1 MSALALLLAQA
12 APLAAQDPAPTDLP
26 SIEILA
32 EVRAD
37 QVRIE
42 REGEVSVK
50 LEGHPLAAKDQRT
63 ERNREKGASAYS
75 DLVIRTHAY
84 VTLADPLA
92 VAQAREEG
100 EQGEPAEDQDAPLQT
115 TRTGNDEQ

>member
-32 EVRAD
+32 EMRAD

-50 LEGHPLAAKDQRT
+50 LEGNPLADKDQRT
-63 ERNREKGASAYS
+63 ERNREKGASSYS

-92 VAQAREEG
+92 VAQGREEA
-100 EQGEPAEDQDAPLQT
+100 EQSEPADDQDAPLQT
-115 TRTGNDEQ
+115 TRTGNDQQ